1 MLTKCEGIVIRSI
14 DYGETNKIITL
25 YTREFGKIG
34 VMARG
39 AKKPSSRFSAVTQ
52 LFHYGTYLFQ
62 GSRGLGQ
69 LQQAETI
76 ESFRSIREDIFLTA
90 YASFIAELL
99 DKGTEERKTSS
110 SLYDLFYL
118 SLRYIDE
125 EYDPEIIM
133 NIVELKMLSVFGFA
147 PELNRCVNCGAQ
159 DGTFSFSVREGGLLC
174 HRCDHIDPY
183 KIKISP
189 IVVRLLR
196 VLYYMDLNRLGTISI
211 KEETKQEIRK
221 VLDAYYGEYLGVE
234 LKSKRFLKQMNK
246 FKGNI

>member
-1 MLTKCEGIVIRSI
+1 MLTKCEGIVIRST
-14 DYGETNKIITL
+14 DYGETNKIVTL
-25 YTREFGKIG
+25 YTKEFGKIG

-39 AKKPSSRFSAVTQ
+39 AKKPNSRFSAVTQ

-90 YASFIAELL
+90 YAAFIAELL
-99 DKGTEERKTSS
+99 DKGTEERKPSS

-118 SLRYIDE
+118 SLHSLDE
-125 EYDPEIIM
+125 GYDPEVIM
-133 NIVELKMLSVFGFA
+133 NIVELKMLHVFGFA
-147 PELNRCVNCGAQ
+147 PELDRCVNCGAQ

-174 HRCDHIDPY
+174 HRCEHIDPY
-183 KIKISP
+183 RMKISP
-189 IVVRLLR
+189 AIIRLLR
-196 VLYYMDLNRLGTISI
+196 VFYYMDLNRLGTISI

-234 LKSKRFLKQMNK
+234 LKTKRFLKQMHN
-246 FKGNI
+246 FKGKI

>member
-99 DKGTEERKTSS
+99 DKGTEERKPSS

-211 KEETKQEIRK
+211 KEETKLEIRK